1 MRKLF
6 LIMTA
11 ALLLSPVFAQRTAA
25 QGNSDE
31 ASRYSVSSAEAKRLT
46 GARAHQIMLA
56 LKNRDMRRLA
66 TFVHPRRGVRFSPY
80 VYVDTKTTRVLKRQ
94 QLVSLYKSN
103 RRLVWG
109 EYDGSGDPIRMT
121 FRRYLSAFV
130 YRQDLL
136 TDKNPFFNPERQY
149 SGNTVSNMLEVY
161 PRSIIVVYGHEGI
174 TGPQG
179 GAMDWQSLYLIFEKL
194 GREWYLVGIA
204 NDEWTI

>member
-11 ALLLSPVFAQRTAA
+11 ALLLSPMFVQDVAA
-25 QGNSDE
+25 QGDTGS
-31 ASRYSVSSAEAKRLT
+31 APQYSVSPAEAKRLT
-46 GARAHQIMLA
+46 SARAHQIMLA

-80 VYVDTKTTRVLKRQ
+80 VYVDTKTTRVLTRQ

-109 EYDGSGDPIRMT
+109 EADGSGDPIRMT

-136 TDKNPFFNPERQY
+136 TDKDPSFNPERQY
-149 SGNTVSNMLEVY
+149 SGNTISNMLEVY
-161 PRSIIVVYGHEGI
+161 PRSIIVGYGHEGI

-179 GAMDWQSLYLIFEKL
+179 GAMDWQVLYLIFEKL

>member
-11 ALLLSPVFAQRTAA
+11 ALLLSPLFVQDVAAQRDTGSAP
-25 QGNSDE
+25 Q
-31 ASRYSVSSAEAKRLT
+31 YSVSREEAKRLT

-80 VYVDTKTTRVLKRQ
+80 VYVDTKTTRVLSRR

-121 FRRYLSAFV
+121 FRRYLNAFV

-136 TDKNPFFNPERQY
+136 TDKDPFFNPERQY
-149 SGNTVSNMLEVY
+149 SGNTVSNMLEIY
-161 PRSIIVVYGHEGI
+161 PRAIIVVYGHEGI

-179 GAMDWQSLYLIFEKL
+179 GAMDWQSLYLIFEKI